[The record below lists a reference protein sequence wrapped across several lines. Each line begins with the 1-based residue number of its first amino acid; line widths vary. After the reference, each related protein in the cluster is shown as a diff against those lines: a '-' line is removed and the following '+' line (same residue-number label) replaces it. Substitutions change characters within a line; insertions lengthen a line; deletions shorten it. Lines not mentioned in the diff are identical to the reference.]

1 LLPHKPL
8 PQKTRD
14 IISIIG
20 VGHYYP
26 GEPIPNIH
34 FERNSQLGVTSEW
47 IVEHTGVHQR
57 HYAMNPNERI
67 VEMGTKASRLAM
79 DDASVSPADIDLV
92 IGTSATARPRTNP
105 SSVGNNYM
113 DISLP
118 LQAQLQLSSSFCFD
132 VNAVA
137 CAGFLYACAAAR
149 GIMTTMGLQTA
160 LIVCAENPQ
169 PILNPNYRNSVLFGA
184 GAAAT
189 VLRLNSPSSNG
200 IRDIILKADARYFNA
215 FDIDEQD
222 KMIMKGKL
230 VGEMGPKF
238 LVDAAKSI
246 LSRNK
251 TTVDDIA
258 WCIPHQGNI
267 NLLNSFADEM
277 QISRD
282 RILLNLP
289 RRGNTSSAGLPG
301 ALSEYVRSGTVR
313 PGELLLGVSIGRGF
327 SWGAMLFSYR

>member
-1 LLPHKPL
+1 M
-8 PQKTRD
+8 
-14 IISIIG
+14 SIIG

-26 GEPIPNIH
+26 GEPVPNSF
-34 FERNSQLGVTSEW
+34 FEGNPQLGVTNEW

-57 HYAMNPNERI
+57 HFAANPEERI
-67 VEMGTKASRLAM
+67 VEMGAKASRLAM
-79 DDASVSPADIDLV
+79 EDAGVSPDDVDLV

-118 LQAQLQLSSSFCFD
+118 LQSQLRLSSAFCFD
-132 VNAVA
+132 VTAVA
-137 CAGFLYACAAAR
+137 CAGFLYASAVAR
-149 GIMTTMGLQTA
+149 GLMATMKLRTA
-160 LIVCAENPQ
+160 LVVCAENPQ

-189 VLRLNSPSSNG
+189 VMRMDGASTSG
-200 IRDIILKADARYFNA
+200 IRDIVLKADSSYYNA
-215 FDIDEQD
+215 FDIDDHD

-230 VGEMGPKF
+230 VGEMGPRF
-238 LVDAAKSI
+238 LVDAAKTV
-246 LSRNK
+246 LSRNE
-251 TTVDDIA
+251 VLIDDIA

-277 QISRD
+277 QIPRD
-282 RILLNLP
+282 RVLLNLP
-289 RRGNTSSAGLPG
+289 QRGNTSSAGLPG
-301 ALSEYVRSGTVR
+301 TLSEYVRCGTVK
-313 PGELLLGVSIGRGF
+313 PSELLLGVSIGRGF